1 MAKFWSKDIQVATV
15 AWERDDRTKTK
26 FHACGFFGSLMGWC
40 LVSSP
45 LAAQV
50 TPDGSLGTE
59 TNTQT
64 NVTEITG
71 GTTSDSNL
79 FHSFQEFSV
88 ETGNTAYFNNDAE
101 ISNIIGRVTGNSVS
115 NIDGLIRANGAAN
128 LLLINPNGI
137 ILGSNARLDIGGS
150 FLGSTANSVV
160 FADGTVFNT
169 DLNTE
174 PLLTIS
180 APVGLQLGQNSA
192 AIEVAGE
199 ADLNTGLEI
208 STGNTFALVGNGIT
222 FDGGVVTAESGRI
235 DLGSV
240 GVGQV
245 SISEIAA
252 GWQLGY
258 EAVSQFGEIQLL
270 GRSALLNPNI
280 ATNSTGG
287 IQLQGSN
294 VTLERSQITAQTLG
308 DAPGGNIVVNARES
322 LTLSGEAA
330 VGENSS
336 QISNNVRA
344 GATGQGGAI
353 DITTGKLD
361 INPRS
366 YIDSS
371 TFGSGSAGDIKITA
385 QEININGAGFLEFQ
399 QKYRV
404 DPLEGNLQP
413 GSRITGIF
421 AETASTGTAGN
432 INLETDALNLTD
444 GAIIFTSVYTA
455 GNGGDINVA
464 ADEIKLNAS
473 AIQNGGTVDS
483 LATASSGDINL
494 TSDRLK
500 VSNGAT
506 VINATFGDV
515 SGGNIN
521 ILADSMDLSGSRPD
535 SIISTGLFTNTTL
548 GSGEGGDLNV
558 EANTVKI
565 EDAVIAS
572 NSGAL
577 LPDGTVIPFGGLG
590 GDVEIQASQSIEAS
604 GIAFN
609 TDNPQLS
616 VGASAGIGTS
626 TYSSSNGGNLTIDTG
641 RLTLDNGA
649 NLASSTSNSG
659 DGGKLTVN
667 ATDSVELIGVT
678 DTTGRTRGGLFASSG
693 SIISPG
699 QEVKGASGNINI
711 TTPNLTVRDGANIDV
726 QSSSAGDAGN
736 INLVAD
742 SFLLANKS
750 ALSAATKDGKGG
762 DINIDAQTVQL
773 DRGLIS
779 ASVSGKGT
787 GGNINIKAQDLVSI
801 IGTNYLQ
808 LKTNFFNPDKITP
821 EFLASLRL
829 EQFTEGIL
837 AVTVGQGNA
846 GVIDIQTANLEM
858 KEGGLIATVT
868 GNSGAAGFIDL
879 DVSESLLVNSSIIS
893 NNSLFL
899 GAGGDVKVDTA
910 RLELLQGGQ
919 ITATTLGQGNGGNVI
934 INAQESVTI
943 TGNQGI
949 NNPSNIAVA
958 ARPLPSITGNG
969 GNLTINTPQLLI
981 DDLGTIA
988 TDSSGSGDA
997 GSLEVNASDSIIID
1011 NSGSIVADTQSGRG
1025 GNIKLNTKNLIF
1037 GGESSTTAASRGTG
1051 NGGNIAVQAE
1061 NVLIIESSS
1070 LTADAFMGMGG
1081 NIQID
1086 TEGLFICN
1094 SCQVTASSEL
1104 GLDGR
1109 VDIDTLEPTT
1119 LINSLDI
1126 SQQPTQ
1132 PQEDVAV
1139 ACPSEPR
1146 KNTSQLTITGRGG
1159 LPNRPQELLNGRSL
1173 IKFPPVAT
1181 NTTPIKQAT
1190 TLPPP
1195 ARGWYR
1201 LPSGQ
1206 VMLTAQTMVASPQNS
1221 PINTVNCHN

>member
-1 MAKFWSKDIQVATV
+1 MAKFWSKDTQVATV

-50 TPDGSLGTE
+50 TPDGSLSTE
-59 TNTQT
+59 TNTQN

-88 ETGNTAYFNNDAE
+88 ETGNTAYFNNGVE
-101 ISNIIGRVTGNSVS
+101 IGNIIGRVTGNSVS
-115 NIDGLIRANGAAN
+115 NIDGLIRANGDAN

-169 DLNTE
+169 DLNSE

-192 AIEVAGE
+192 AIEVAG

-208 STGNTFALVGNGIT
+208 SPGNTFALVGNGIT

-240 GVGQV
+240 GAGQV

-270 GRSALLNPNI
+270 ERSALLNPNTT
-280 ATNSTGG
+280 ANSTGG

-294 VTLERSQITAQTLG
+294 IALERSQITAQTLA

-344 GATGQGGAI
+344 GATGQGGEI
-353 DITTGKLD
+353 DITTGKLN

-366 YIDSS
+366 FIDNS
-371 TFGSGSAGDIKITA
+371 TFGAGSAGDTKITA

-399 QKYRV
+399 QQYRV

-413 GSRITGIF
+413 GTRITGIF
-421 AETASTGTAGN
+421 AETSSTGTAGD
-432 INLETDALNLTD
+432 INLETDGLNLTD

-455 GNGGDINVA
+455 GNGGDINVT
-464 ADEIKLNAS
+464 ADETNLNAS

-483 LATASSGDINL
+483 LATASMGDINL

-500 VSNGAT
+500 VSDGAT

-515 SGGNIN
+515 AGGNIN

-558 EANTVKI
+558 EANTI
-565 EDAVIAS
+565 ELEDAVIAS

-590 GDVEIQASQSIEAS
+590 GDVQIQANKSIEAS

-616 VGASAGIGTS
+616 VGAAAGIGTS

-641 RLTLDNGA
+641 KLTIDNGA
-649 NLASSTSNSG
+649 NFASSTSNSG

-678 DTTGRTRGGLFASSG
+678 DTTGITRGGLFASSEG
-693 SIISPG
+693 IISPE
-699 QEVKGASGNINI
+699 QEVTGASGNISV
-711 TTPNLTVRDGANIDV
+711 TTPNLTVRDGAIIDV
-726 QSSSAGDAGN
+726 QSSSSGDAGN

-742 SFLLANKS
+742 SVLLANQG
-750 ALSAATKDGKGG
+750 ALSATTKDGKGG
-762 DINIDAQTVQL
+762 NINIDARTVQL
-773 DRGLIS
+773 NRGLVT
-779 ASVSGKGT
+779 ASVLGKGT
-787 GGNINIKAQDLVSI
+787 GGNINIKAQDSVSV
-801 IGTNYLQ
+801 IGENYLQ
-808 LKTNFFNPDKITP
+808 LKTNYFNRDKITP
-821 EFLASLRL
+821 EFLAGLSLD
-829 EQFTEGIL
+829 QFTNGIF

-858 KEGGLIATVT
+858 KEGGLIATAS

-879 DVSESLLVNSSIIS
+879 DVSESLVVNSSIIS

-899 GAGGDVKVDTA
+899 GAGGNVKVETD

-919 ITATTLGQGNGGNVI
+919 ISATTLGQGNGGNVTI
-934 INAQESVTI
+934 DAQEFVTI
-943 TGNQGI
+943 AGNQGVD
-949 NNPSNIAVA
+949 NPSNISVG
-958 ARPLPSITGNG
+958 ARPFPSITGNG
-969 GNLTINTPQLLI
+969 GNLIINTPQLLI
-981 DDLGTIA
+981 DDLGRIEI
-988 TDSSGSGDA
+988 DSTGSG
-997 GSLEVNASDSIIID
+997 
-1011 NSGSIVADTQSGRG
+1011 
-1025 GNIKLNTKNLIF
+1025 
-1037 GGESSTTAASRGTG
+1037 
-1051 NGGNIAVQAE
+1051 
-1061 NVLIIESSS
+1061 
-1070 LTADAFMGMGG
+1070 
-1081 NIQID
+1081 
-1086 TEGLFICN
+1086 
-1094 SCQVTASSEL
+1094 
-1104 GLDGR
+1104 
-1109 VDIDTLEPTT
+1109 
-1119 LINSLDI
+1119 
-1126 SQQPTQ
+1126 
-1132 PQEDVAV
+1132 
-1139 ACPSEPR
+1139 
-1146 KNTSQLTITGRGG
+1146 
-1159 LPNRPQELLNGRSL
+1159 
-1173 IKFPPVAT
+1173 
-1181 NTTPIKQAT
+1181 
-1190 TLPPP
+1190 
-1195 ARGWYR
+1195 
-1201 LPSGQ
+1201 
-1206 VMLTAQTMVASPQNS
+1206 
-1221 PINTVNCHN
+1221 